1 MDKTIFYKT
10 IEANLCL
17 RECSTIIHIA
27 EANDCL
33 IQVTN
38 KGKTGDTTS
47 ITSLVKLEAV
57 KGDTIVFTISGPN
70 QVQACHE
77 VMRILEKGWEE
88 EDIKYI

>member
-47 ITSLVKLEAV
+47 ITSLVKL
-57 KGDTIVFTISGPN
+57 
-70 QVQACHE
+70 
-77 VMRILEKGWEE
+77 
-88 EDIKYI
+88 